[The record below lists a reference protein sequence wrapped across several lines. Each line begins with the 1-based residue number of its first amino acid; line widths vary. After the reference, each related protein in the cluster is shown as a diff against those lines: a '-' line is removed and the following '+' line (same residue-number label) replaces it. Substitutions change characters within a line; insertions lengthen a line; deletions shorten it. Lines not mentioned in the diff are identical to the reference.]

1 MTSETGGLPDSDQI
15 GDMFGYVTDEDR
27 QRWAAARQRLSTK
40 APSTAKQMAAAAAE
54 AAMELGSHG
63 IQAKLNAEH
72 QVMARDRNDVTT
84 KKTKTT
90 ITETIDFEERDDREV
105 IDDGYEF

>member
-1 MTSETGGLPDSDQI
+1 MGH
-15 GDMFGYVTDEDR
+15 
-27 QRWAAARQRLSTK
+27 
-40 APSTAKQMAAAAAE
+40 STATHVHQTALHRKTDGRSSSRGRHGAR
-54 AAMELGSHG
+54 LHG

-72 QVMARDRNDVTT
+72 QVNARDRNDKTT

>member
-1 MTSETGGLPDSDQI
+1 MSTNTGGLPDSNQI
-15 GDMFGYVTDEDR
+15 GDMFGFVTEEDR
-27 QRWAAARQRLSTK
+27 QRWTAARQRLSSK
-40 APSTAKQMAAAAAE
+40 PPSTAKQMAADAAE
-54 AAMELGSHG
+54 AAMELGSHS

-72 QVMARDRNDVTT
+72 HVKARDRNDMTT

-90 ITETIDFEERDDREV
+90 ITETIDFEERDDRDV